1 MQQWAQIAGSSAAL
15 AAVLVGLARHWEFW
29 SVVERAFVAYLLVFG
44 VVGILLLLGRV
55 ALRSEPAPTRETQ
68 RKDPEGSRTDG
79 TDAAV

>member
-15 AAVLVGLARHWEFW
+15 VAVLVGLARHWEFW

-55 ALRSEPAPTRETQ
+55 ALRSEPDPPRESK
-68 RKDPEGSRTDG
+68 RNDPEQSRTDG
-79 TDAAV
+79 TDAAL